1 MWLGLQHVGTQ
12 NLSLF
17 QSFFSHNFLFN
28 YCMAMN
34 FSHFVYN
41 LSSFLIQFT
50 KWKYSIRVTRYDML
64 TKRDA
69 LCPHTQA
76 QSHIVCMDT
85 IVRYFISKILE
96 NYFCTCIVKSHEGAS
111 ECMHTYRIN
120 YQLLFKWMILSIN
133 ILSQKFDAYPQLHSQ
148 LDKLERSSSTKVF
161 SLAMLTNHM
170 TYSINIEKFPLLHN
184 AHTYFYSFKYQ
195 L

>member
-1 MWLGLQHVGTQ
+1 MWTHKTW
-12 NLSLF
+12 SLF

-34 FSHFVYN
+34 FSRFVHN
-41 LSSFLIQFT
+41 LSSFVIQFT
-50 KWKYSIRVTRYDML
+50 EWKDSIQVTRYK
-64 TKRDA
+64 T
-69 LCPHTQA
+69 T
-76 QSHIVCMDT
+76 
-85 IVRYFISKILE
+85 
-96 NYFCTCIVKSHEGAS
+96 FCTCIVKSHEGAS
-111 ECMHTYRIN
+111 ECMRTYRIN

-133 ILSQKFDAYPQLHSQ
+133 ILSQKFDAYPQLYSQ

-184 AHTYFYSFKYQ
+184 IHICKMLFIQIPNCSKIFDNDNSDVSFWCSEEATHKIS
-195 L
+195 LLK